1 MSELRVGYNADV
13 TLIFG
18 GRFNF
23 PEIAFVL
30 TREYLQAAAQHEGEI
45 KRLGAQILEQAK
57 HYTDQSREYTARI
70 ATLEAELQLARA
82 DARSFEEQLGIMRER
97 LNVEKQTRRSAP
109 PLEAV
114 IRIDLPSQEVK
125 AAIERATREAIGRHT
140 TAGWQPI
147 ETAPKDG
154 TYILL
159 IGTQAGLPDKRW
171 IAPVTGHW
179 STNRTWHCDSFN
191 LNNPTHW
198 MPLPEPPR

>member
-125 AAIERATREAIGRHT
+125 AAIERATPCLDEKHF
-140 TAGWQPI
+140 
-147 ETAPKDG
+147 
-154 TYILL
+154 
-159 IGTQAGLPDKRW
+159 
-171 IAPVTGHW
+171 
-179 STNRTWHCDSFN
+179 FN
-191 LNNPTHW
+191 SALVGERCNCGGMEIVMENNCRVVW
-198 MPLPEPPR
+198 PRRRA